1 MLTRMTHQTLV
12 VQRAINK
19 FGHST
24 NSQLVAECRKI
35 LPEISA
41 TTVHRITSR
50 LIQRG
55 ALAYGPEI
63 NGSRLVDINI
73 KPHDHFICD
82 GCMGVK
88 DILIPDNLRESIK
101 KQVPGLISGASLTIR
116 GECNSCNK

>member
-1 MLTRMTHQTLV
+1 
-12 VQRAINK
+12 
-19 FGHST
+19 
-24 NSQLVAECRKI
+24 VAECRKI